1 MPDSLACSAALS
13 LKSTTGL
20 NASYAVCS
28 GQSVYCRIF
37 CQSCVR
43 SRCGRLF
50 LGMKYTSRNG
60 FDTPIV
66 HHPSCQDK
74 RSGPPGPSANMCE
87 ESSGQVCPQSSFYT
101 WDKGC
106 VNDSC
111 RLCNTH
117 SIAMSQRKE
126 LIYESD
132 DDDTIWRA

>member
-20 NASYAVCS
+20 NASYALCS

-37 CQSCVR
+37 GQSCVR

-87 ESSGQVCPQSSFYT
+87 ESSGQVWSMNTPFLGVPSLFQLHFSFILYT
-101 WDKGC
+101 C
-106 VNDSC
+106 EN
-111 RLCNTH
+111 
-117 SIAMSQRKE
+117 
-126 LIYESD
+126 
-132 DDDTIWRA
+132 